1 MQHRRIAKRYAR
13 SLFLAGKKS
22 KLTDT
27 FEQELALFGTVVRDT
42 AGLVEF
48 LSNPT
53 QSAQR
58 KSELFATVTKKNPV
72 SEDFQRFLDLLVT
85 NERAQLLPQ
94 IHIEFQELLNKE
106 RKALQGTVGSAT
118 PLTSEQL
125 QNITTALESST
136 GYSVELENYVN
147 EDFIAGFRVEVG
159 DVVLDNTVAGQLN
172 QLTENLLKA
181 SL

>member
-1 MQHRRIAKRYAR
+1 VQHRRIAKRYAR

-22 KLTDT
+22 NLTDS
-27 FEQELALFGTVVRDT
+27 FGQELALFGTVVRET
-42 AGLVEF
+42 EGLVEF

-53 QSAQR
+53 QSLER
-58 KSELFATVTKKNPV
+58 KSELLASITKQNPV
-72 SEDFQRFLDLLVT
+72 SDDFQRFLDLLVS

-94 IHIEFQELLNKE
+94 IHDAFQELLNQE
-106 RKALQGTVGSAT
+106 RKALKGTVGSAT
-118 PLTSEQL
+118 PLSSKQL
-125 QNITTALESST
+125 QDITAALESST

-159 DVVLDNTVAGQLN
+159 DVVLDNTVAGQLG